1 MLIKIYWDN
10 QEASD
15 LLTHVQNA
23 IEALWLSELIQSE
36 MTLDENLKQEL
47 NISKQPALI
56 IEEDSI
62 GFKDSIFEGMVPE
75 VDEIKSMLI
84 SIVWDT
90 SGGQKSGGCSSGW
103 CNTCATWC
111 H

>member
-1 MLIKIYWDN
+1 
-10 QEASD
+10 
-15 LLTHVQNA
+15 
-23 IEALWLSELIQSE
+23 

-84 SIVWDT
+84 SIV
-90 SGGQKSGGCSSGW
+90 
-103 CNTCATWC
+103 
-111 H
+111 